1 MTPKEAT
8 FHEMFA
14 AEEIAPLLRIRPED
28 IDSDFPIQTV
38 STGLPFVFVPLRSL
52 EAVKRAA
59 VVKEQWLEWVKDRL
73 AKMVFLFC
81 RQTVEPQ
88 NHIHARMFADYY
100 GIAEDPA
107 TGSANSCLAA
117 YLVKHR
123 YFGTDRIDVR
133 VEQGYEIGRP
143 SRLYLRARQEDG
155 RIEVN
160 VGGKV
165 VPVAKA
171 ELV

>member
-1 MTPKEAT
+1 MRCSRP
-8 FHEMFA
+8 
-14 AEEIAPLLRIRPED
+14 EEIAPLLRVRPED
-28 IDSDFPIQTV
+28 IDSDFPIRTV

-52 EAVKRAA
+52 DAVKRAA
-59 VVKEQWLEWVKDRL
+59 VVKDQWLEWVEDRL

-88 NHIHARMFADYY
+88 NQIHARMFADYY

-123 YFGTDRIDVR
+123 YFGTDRIDIR